1 MGEVDKITELINK
14 YTMELRDHYNTK
26 IRINTEENYSLES
39 YSPYED
45 GVNDA
50 YINAKEQFIDELR
63 ELKDF
68 YIDEK

>member
-1 MGEVDKITELINK
+1 MANTDKITELINK

-26 IRINTEENYSLES
+26 GRIETEENYSLES

-63 ELKDF
+63 ELRGDCD
-68 YIDEK
+68 YE

>member
-1 MGEVDKITELINK
+1 MSKVDKITELINK

-26 IRINTEENYSLES
+26 VRIDTEENYSLEI

-63 ELKDF
+63 DLIE
-68 YIDEK
+68 YYYNE

>member
-1 MGEVDKITELINK
+1 MANVDKITELINK

-26 IRINTEENYSLES
+26 VRIDTEKNYSIES

-50 YINAKEQFIDELR
+50 YINAKEKFIDELR
-63 ELKDF
+63 DLIEYF
-68 YIDEK
+68 YNE

>member
-1 MGEVDKITELINK
+1 MANTDKITELINK

-26 IRINTEENYSLES
+26 GRIETEENYSLES

-63 ELKDF
+63 ELRGDSD
-68 YIDEK
+68 YD

>member
-1 MGEVDKITELINK
+1 MAKVDKITELINK

-26 IRINTEENYSLES
+26 VRIDTEENYSLES

-50 YINAKEQFIDELR
+50 YINAKEKFIDELR
-63 ELKDF
+63 ELRGDCD
-68 YIDEK
+68 YD

>member
-1 MGEVDKITELINK
+1 MAKIDKITELINK

-26 IRINTEENYSLES
+26 LMIDTEENYSLES

-63 ELKDF
+63 ELIE
-68 YIDEK
+68 YYYNE

>member
-1 MGEVDKITELINK
+1 MGEVDKITELIHK
-14 YTMELRDHYNTK
+14 YTVELRDHYNTE

-50 YINAKEQFIDELR
+50 SINSKEQFVDELR
-63 ELKDF
+63 
-68 YIDEK
+68 

>member
-1 MGEVDKITELINK
+1 MGKVDKITELINK

-26 IRINTEENYSLES
+26 VRIDTDENYPLES

-63 ELKDF
+63 ELIE
-68 YIDEK
+68 YYYNE

>member
-1 MGEVDKITELINK
+1 MEKVDKITELINK

-26 IRINTEENYSLES
+26 VRIDTDENYSIES

-63 ELKDF
+63 ELIED
-68 YIDEK
+68 YYNE

>member
-1 MGEVDKITELINK
+1 MIDT
-14 YTMELRDHYNTK
+14 D
-26 IRINTEENYSLES
+26 ENYSIES

-63 ELKDF
+63 ELME
-68 YIDEK
+68 YYGYEI

>member
-1 MGEVDKITELINK
+1 MANVDKITELINK
-14 YTMELRDHYNTK
+14 YTMELREHYNTK
-26 IRINTEENYSLES
+26 GRIDTDENYSLES

-63 ELKDF
+63 ELIED
-68 YIDEK
+68 YYNE

>member
-1 MGEVDKITELINK
+1 MAKVDKIAELINK

-45 GVNDA
+45 GGVMMP
-50 YINAKEQFIDELR
+50 KEQFVDELR
-63 ELKDF
+63 ELKE
-68 YIDEK
+68 YYSYE

>member
-1 MGEVDKITELINK
+1 MANTDKITELINK

-26 IRINTEENYSLES
+26 GRIETEENYSLES

-45 GVNDA
+45 GVKDA

-63 ELKDF
+63 ELRGDCD
-68 YIDEK
+68 YE

>member
-1 MGEVDKITELINK
+1 MEKVDKITELINK
-14 YTMELRDHYNTK
+14 YTIELRDHYNTK
-26 IRINTEENYSLES
+26 VRIDTDENYSIES

-63 ELKDF
+63 ELIED
-68 YIDEK
+68 YYNE